1 MTALLKLADFE
12 SAAAEVLDPMTR
24 GYFASG
30 SDDQVTVAENGRAWQ
45 ALRLRP
51 RALVDVSEMDLGT
64 TVLGQSVDLPVLV
77 APMAFQQLAH
87 PEGEVATVRGVA
99 EAGSAYCLSTISN
112 RPMEDVLSATDA
124 PVWFQLYVDR
134 DRDLSV
140 ELIRR
145 AEKVGCK
152 ALMLT
157 VDTPRIGN
165 RESDV
170 HMGFK
175 MPSHLRLPNLRHDGL
190 ALTRQSTE
198 PDSALARFA
207 AESLDPSLSWKDLE
221 WFASQTSLPVVA
233 KGILRGD
240 DALKAVDHGAQAVV
254 VSNHGGRQ
262 LDTAIPTAWALP
274 EVVQAVGDRAE
285 IYVDGGIRRGT
296 DVLKALCLGARAVL
310 LGRPILWGLALEGST
325 GVARVLG
332 MLRQEL
338 ELAMML
344 AGCPDL
350 AACTSDLLWSGP
362 ASDRGPR

>member
-1 MTALLKLADFE
+1 MKSLLKLADFE
-12 SAAAEVLDPMTR
+12 SAAAEVLDPMTL

-30 SDDQVTVAENGRAWQ
+30 SDDQVTLAENGRAWQ

-51 RALVDVSEMDLGT
+51 RNFVDVSNLDLST
-64 TVLGQSVDLPVLV
+64 TVLGQSVEWPVLV

-87 PEGEVATVRGVA
+87 PEGEVATVRGVGA
-99 EAGSAYCLSTISN
+99 MGTVFCLSTISN
-112 RPMEDVLSATDA
+112 RPMEEVLQAATG
-124 PVWFQLYVDR
+124 PIWFQLYVDR
-134 DRDLSV
+134 DRDRAV

-145 AEKVGCK
+145 AERAGCQ

-170 HMGFK
+170 HTGFT
-175 MPSHLRLPNLRHDGL
+175 MPAHLRLPNLRHDGV
-190 ALTRQSTE
+190 ALTRESAE

-207 AESLDPSLSWKDLE
+207 AQSLDPSLTWKDLE

-240 DALKAVDHGAQAVV
+240 QARKAVDHGARAVV

-262 LDTAIPTAWALP
+262 LDTTIPTAWALP
-274 EVVQAVGDRAE
+274 EVVEAVGTDAE
-285 IYVDGGIRRGT
+285 VYVDGGIRRGT
-296 DVLKALCLGARAVL
+296 DVLKALSLGARAVL
-310 LGRPILWGLALEGST
+310 VGRPVLWGLALEGAD
-325 GVARVLG
+325 GVTRVLR
-332 MLRQEL
+332 MLREEL

-350 AACTSDLLWSGP
+350 SACTTDLVWHETGGP
-362 ASDRGPR
+362 A